1 MRARTTAAA
10 GLAVL
15 IALAGCTAAE
25 PVATGTATATS
36 TPTPTAS
43 PSELDCDDLLPVGRA
58 SAALGVPSR
67 ALEGTRD
74 VAVRGSAELIREAA
88 QENGGLLTCSW
99 YEEDGVASITASAA
113 EDAAEAF
120 AAAAHA
126 GTRLAVDT
134 EAFSSC
140 SADLC
145 DVDLLAGSTWIT
157 IELTNPPADADLT
170 TLASE
175 TAAASVGA
183 ALDEPITAPAPV
195 CDSLLSTEQLTTTA
209 GLVQATPGSGTEGAA
224 PATASAA
231 AAARAGYA
239 SCTWTD
245 PTSSAYS
252 GLSVDVL
259 PNGEEG
265 WRNLSL
271 TSGLAI
277 PLAPLDG
284 LGDRALSGCGG
295 GSCEIDVLA
304 DSVWWRVQVTG
315 DAARADAVARAL
327 IAG

>member
-1 MRARTTAAA
+1 MRTRSAAA

-25 PVATGTATATS
+25 PTATGTATATS
-36 TPTPTAS
+36 TPTPTVS
-43 PSELDCDDLLPVGRA
+43 PSELDCDALLPVGRA
-58 SAALGVPSR
+58 SAALGVASR

-88 QENGGLLTCSW
+88 QENGGLLACSW
-99 YEEDGVASITASAA
+99 YEEEGVASITASAA

-126 GTRLAVDT
+126 GTRLAIDA
-134 EAFSSC
+134 EAYSSC

-145 DVDLLAGSTWIT
+145 DVDLLAGTTWIT
-157 IELTNPPADADLT
+157 LALTNPPADADLAA
-170 TLASE
+170 LASE
-175 TAAASVGA
+175 TAEASSGG
-183 ALDEPITAPAPV
+183 ALDEPITAEAPV
-195 CDSLLSTEQLTTTA
+195 CASLLTAEQLTTTA
-209 GLVQATPGSGTEGAA
+209 GLAQATPGSGTEGSA
-224 PATASAA
+224 PATAPAA

-277 PLAPLDG
+277 PLVPLDG